1 MPNKKKK
8 NKGNTARERGNKSH
22 GKRKKE
28 AIATEHK
35 ERGNT
40 FYGQKMYRKALEEYN
55 EAIKH
60 CPHDHKLYSNR
71 SACYI
76 ELNQFTAALSD
87 GKRCIK
93 LKPDWVKGYYR
104 TGLALFKLCRVEE
117 ASNVYKQGTMN
128 KFVVHILSPKTQMF
142 TP

>member
-8 NKGNTARERGNKSH
+8 NKGNATRKRGGKSYDQNKKNS
-22 GKRKKE
+22 
-28 AIATEHK
+28 IAAKHK

-40 FYGQKMYRKALEEYN
+40 FYGQKKYRNAQQEYA

-60 CPHDHKLYSNR
+60 CLRDHALFSNR

-87 GKRCIK
+87 GTRCIQ
-93 LKPDWVKGYYR
+93 LKPDWAKGYYR
-104 TGLALFKLCRVEE
+104 AGLALFKLGRVEE
-117 ASNVYKQGTMN
+117 AAGVYEQGMLDES
-128 KFVVHILSPKTQMF
+128 VVPILSP
-142 TP
+142 